1 MMDTAKRLRE
11 SAAYL
16 DRLDQRR
23 REMAISTIGVER
35 EFEIVMRELCELEAD
50 ILQDPGA
57 LGALLVRARR
67 RGKSFRQEAQQ

>member
-1 MMDTAKRLRE
+1 
-11 SAAYL
+11 
-16 DRLDQRR
+16 
-23 REMAISTIGVER
+23 MAISTIGVER